1 MDDAVGRI
9 QDQWRRQRPDLDVS
23 SVGVV
28 GRVLR
33 LTALLK
39 QVNETALAEDGVTG
53 AEFEVLSALRRAG
66 GGLRPSELTR
76 ETLSSGAATTKRLTR
91 LESLGLISRATS
103 ARDRREVDVRLTE
116 EGYELI
122 DRLFPEQVVRERGV
136 LDALTEDEMARLG
149 TLLAKALAG
158 VERTLG

>member
-39 QVNETALAEDGVTG
+39 QVNETALAEDGVSG

-136 LDALTEDEMARLG
+136 LDALTEDELARLG
-149 TLLAKALAG
+149 ALLAKALAG
-158 VERTLG
+158 AERALG